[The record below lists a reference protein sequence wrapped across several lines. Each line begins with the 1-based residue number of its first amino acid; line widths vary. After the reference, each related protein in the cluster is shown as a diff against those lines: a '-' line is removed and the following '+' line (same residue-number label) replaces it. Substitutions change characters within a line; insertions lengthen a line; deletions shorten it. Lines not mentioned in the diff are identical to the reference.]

1 MTILCGLWPMCMVQ
15 IWRRTEAFSWTSWK
29 ISILNGL
36 YLGFFLGDF
45 NMMRFPFEKK
55 GARTLTWSMETF
67 FEFINENEL
76 IDLPLLGG
84 KFTWS
89 NNQERVAMSRIDR
102 FLLSKEWDE
111 HFVGAISTALPK
123 LISDHSPIKL
133 GMSTLD

>member
-1 MTILCGLWPMCMVQ
+1 MV
-15 IWRRTEAFSWTSWK
+15 
-29 ISILNGL
+29 
-36 YLGFFLGDF
+36 
-45 NMMRFPFEKK
+45 RFPFEKK

-76 IDLPLLGG
+76 IDLPLLGR

-111 HFVGAISTALPK
+111 HFVGAISTALST